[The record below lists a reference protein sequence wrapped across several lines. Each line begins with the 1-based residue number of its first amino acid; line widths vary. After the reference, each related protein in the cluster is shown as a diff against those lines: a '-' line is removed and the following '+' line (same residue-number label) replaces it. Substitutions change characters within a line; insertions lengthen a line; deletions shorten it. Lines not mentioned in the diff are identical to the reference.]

1 MFYFRSYLPRP
12 FNAWRQNKGYAYLN
26 KPAAESS
33 AGLIKYVLTFSWTP
47 DMKGL
52 MFWKTFWNK

>member
-12 FNAWRQNKGYAYLN
+12 FNAWRQKKGYTYLN

-33 AGLIKYVLTFSWTP
+33 AGLIKYVLTF
-47 DMKGL
+47 
-52 MFWKTFWNK
+52 